1 MKMSERNVEES
12 SAEAMSETN
21 TADQP
26 YDFANNATSCCP
38 SAAPT
43 DAEPSMIP
51 VTVEIELYFTPRSE
65 ATAELIKLY
74 AELENMPQNIN
85 SNILRRPADDN

>member
-1 MKMSERNVEES
+1 MSERNVEER

-74 AELENMPQNIN
+74 YK
-85 SNILRRPADDN
+85 